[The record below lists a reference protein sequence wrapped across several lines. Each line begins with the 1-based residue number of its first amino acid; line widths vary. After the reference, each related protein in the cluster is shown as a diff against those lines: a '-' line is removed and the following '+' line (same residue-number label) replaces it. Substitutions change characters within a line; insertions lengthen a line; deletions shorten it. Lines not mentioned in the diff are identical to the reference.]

1 MIATAGLGFAKRTG
15 FLRTERTLSMQRILR
30 KSMPFVVAILIG
42 TLAGVAVAGVAL
54 FAAHL

>member
-1 MIATAGLGFAKRTG
+1 
-15 FLRTERTLSMQRILR
+15 LRTERALSIQRILR